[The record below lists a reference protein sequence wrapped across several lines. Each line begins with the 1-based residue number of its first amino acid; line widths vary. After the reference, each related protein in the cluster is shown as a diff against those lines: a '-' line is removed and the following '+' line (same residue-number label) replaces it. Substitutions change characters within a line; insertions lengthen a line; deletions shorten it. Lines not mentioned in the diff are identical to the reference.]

1 MLLAKGLSCYEVLAS
16 VLGWLD
22 YYNAINLESKRE
34 WNFFIENLRYC
45 MNMQSF
51 YMIYH
56 GPTSSSP
63 PTWLT
68 PTWIHLFY
76 STKCK
81 KCHWSVTKCKK
92 CKAQDHDIGEH
103 FIYAHD
109 ILLPL
114 RAHIF
119 NRAMCE
125 GFPTRWQNIPLC
137 QSSRVE
143 TRWC

>member
-56 GPTSSSP
+56 GPTSSFPS
-63 PTWLT
+63 TWLT
-68 PTWIHLFY
+68 THESTFFTPQNVRNGIDRLQFGKARFMMDWLMSTLSMTVANHWKHLE
-76 STKCK
+76 T
-81 KCHWSVTKCKK
+81 
-92 CKAQDHDIGEH
+92 
-103 FIYAHD
+103 FIVNDCAHD
-109 ILLPL
+109 KEWSIDS
-114 RAHIF
+114 
-119 NRAMCE
+119 
-125 GFPTRWQNIPLC
+125 T
-137 QSSRVE
+137 
-143 TRWC
+143 